1 MDEGQGLPASQG
13 RFIEWV
19 ALDQERGGCPA
30 GEAEVM
36 RSVSA
41 ASWRVR
47 DVTEMGFVWR
57 LMEVRLEAKG
67 KVRSSA
73 RG

>member
-1 MDEGQGLPASQG
+1 MDEGQGLPPSQG
-13 RFIEWV
+13 RFIERV
-19 ALDQERGGCPA
+19 ALDQQRGCCPP

-36 RSVSA
+36 RSVST

-47 DVTEMGFVWR
+47 DVTKMGFVWR
-57 LMEVRLEAKG
+57 FMEVRLEAKG